1 MRSSRSFEKKE
12 RKNEKTKGICL
23 YQAAGF
29 YNRSSFARLVFP
41 MVSIGGKMEH
51 ILEINKLRKEYPE
64 FVLEDIDWKVAKGYV
79 MGLIGPNGAGK
90 TTTIKLIMNLI
101 KSDGGHVKVFDLDNV
116 QDEKQ
121 VKNKIGYVGEEQY
134 FYENQN
140 AGWTGEFV
148 SHFYDKWDEKIY
160 QSLLEQF
167 EIPPKKRI
175 KKFSKGM
182 KVKLSLAIALSH
194 NPELIMLDEPT
205 SGLDPI
211 IRREVIDFLKSF
223 TQEND
228 KTVILSSHITDDISR
243 IADYITYMINGRIV
257 MTESKDALLS
267 NWKKIHFTPESLDK
281 SVTDKLESVESH
293 MFGSSGLTQN
303 YPEIQDVLA
312 PGLASGDIKVESVGL
327 DDILIALARGD

>member
-1 MRSSRSFEKKE
+1 MKKM
-12 RKNEKTKGICL
+12 K
-23 YQAAGF
+23 
-29 YNRSSFARLVFP
+29 
-41 MVSIGGKMEH
+41 H

-64 FVLEDIDWKVAKGYV
+64 FVLDDINWGVPKGYV

-101 KSDGGHVKVFDLDNV
+101 GSDGGHVKVFGLDNI
-116 QDEKQ
+116 QNEKKI
-121 VKNKIGYVGEEQY
+121 KNKIGYVGEEQY
-134 FYENQN
+134 FYDHKN
-140 AGWTGEFV
+140 AAWTGEFV
-148 SHFYDKWDEKIY
+148 SHFYDNWDREKY
-160 QSLLEQF
+160 QSMLVQF
-167 EIPPKKRI
+167 DIPPKKRI

-211 IRREVIDFLKSF
+211 IRREVIDFLKTF
-223 TQEND
+223 TEDNE

-257 MTESKDALLS
+257 MTESKDELLS
-267 NWKKIHFTPESLDK
+267 NWKKIHFTPGSLDK
-281 SVTDKLESVESH
+281 SIVDILESVESH
-293 MFGSSGLTQN
+293 MFGSSGLTKN
-303 YPEIQDVLA
+303 YPEIQNALA

-327 DDILIALARGD
+327 DDILIVLVKGD